1 MSISQELFY
10 AILSLDSYNR
20 GYGAGLTD
28 GGVGD
33 PDGLGEAGFVGDV
46 RILARPN
53 GVDYAAWQAASFYA
67 VAYED
72 PSGNIVISYRG
83 TDAPLSDLWSGW
95 TTGAGH
101 LSAQGE
107 LAAQFYNQ
115 VKQAYPTKTITLTG
129 HSLGGGLAGFVAKPV
144 GWVRTHR
151 LRGNGGFH
159 PPENCHPRESGDPCA
174 GPVGPRFRGDDRLE
188 CG

>member
-20 GYGAGLTD
+20 GYGAGLSN
-28 GGVGD
+28 GGAGD
-33 PDGLGEAGFVGDV
+33 PDGLGEAGFIGDV

-83 TDAPLSDLWSGW
+83 TDDPNLEADLTAWMG
-95 TTGAGH
+95 GAGEPMRKGRQARDCQD
-101 LSAQGE
+101 SAVRCSAPDGRPQG
-107 LAAQFYNQ
+107 
-115 VKQAYPTKTITLTG
+115 
-129 HSLGGGLAGFVAKPV
+129 
-144 GWVRTHR
+144 
-151 LRGNGGFH
+151 LR
-159 PPENCHPRESGDPCA
+159 
-174 GPVGPRFRGDDRLE
+174 
-188 CG
+188 